1 MILEL
6 DCGNS
11 FIKWRV
17 ISVDGAQRLL
27 AGVVDSDA
35 ALFESLAAA
44 PELRVSRCR
53 LVSVRSDA

>member
-17 ISVDGAQRLL
+17 ISVDGTQRLL

-35 ALFESLAAA
+35 AALIDTLVPPSGAAGPA
-44 PELRVSRCR
+44 PTGEGVEP
-53 LVSVRSDA
+53 